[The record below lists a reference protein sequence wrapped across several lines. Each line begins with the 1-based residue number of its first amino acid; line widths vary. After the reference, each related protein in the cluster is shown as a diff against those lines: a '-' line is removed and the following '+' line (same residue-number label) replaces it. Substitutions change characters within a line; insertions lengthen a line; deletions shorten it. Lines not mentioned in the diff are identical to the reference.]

1 VRNAI
6 LGLVLCSVTP
16 AVCQYAPSPLGPVE
30 LGQIPRTLEQHFTDF
45 SKLQW
50 NEPLTALKL
59 PQRVIVPRFEAPRR
73 LPDNA
78 QIDPKIIARPPQ
90 VSVGVQPA
98 GKMVAKNEFPNLELL
113 PIKSGKSTERPIPAQ
128 WPDFKL

>member
-1 VRNAI
+1 
-6 LGLVLCSVTP
+6 
-16 AVCQYAPSPLGPVE
+16 
-30 LGQIPRTLEQHFTDF
+30 
-45 SKLQW
+45 
-50 NEPLTALKL
+50 
-59 PQRVIVPRFEAPRR
+59 VIVPRFEAPRR

-128 WPDFKL
+128 WPDFKLKVIPDKWPKFEMLPVQAGTPVTPQPSGGR